1 MSNADQT
8 QAAAAQPSTSGRVG
22 KGEREV
28 AQGESLPSIAVE
40 TGHNWQ
46 TLWDHPENAD
56 LKQARQD
63 PAVLYPGDRVFVPP
77 IRLRQE
83 SGATEKRHRFR
94 RLGGMV
100 ILRRAFLR
108 EGQPRAN
115 EPYVGDI
122 DGTLIDGVLDREGM
136 FERRVR
142 PNAQRLH
149 IRIGRTAEEQTE
161 HEFELSGLDPIDTV
175 SGLQARLNNLGYDAG
190 PIDDVWGPQTR
201 CALIEFQK
209 DAGLP
214 GTGELNDATRQALV
228 SEHGS

>member
-1 MSNADQT
+1 MSD
-8 QAAAAQPSTSGRVG
+8 AAPNQPTAGQPSTSGCVG
-22 KGEREV
+22 SGEREV

-56 LKQARQD
+56 LKGARKD

-83 SGATEKRHRFR
+83 PGATERRHRFR
-94 RLGGMV
+94 RLGAMV
-100 ILRRAFLR
+100 ILRMAFLH

-115 EPYVGDI
+115 QPYVGDI
-122 DGTLIDGVLDREGM
+122 DGVLIDGVLDREGM
-136 FERRVR
+136 FKHRVP
-142 PNAQRLH
+142 PNARRLF
-149 IRIGRTAEEQTE
+149 IRIGRDADEQTE
-161 HEFELSGLDPIDTV
+161 HEFDLSGLDPIDTI
-175 SGLQARLNNLGYDAG
+175 SGIQARLNNLGYDAG
-190 PIDDVWGPQTR
+190 LVDDVWGPQTR
-201 CALIEFQK
+201 CALTEFQK

-214 GTGELNDATRQALV
+214 ASGELNDATRQALL